1 MKRLPALT
9 GGTVER
15 WHLQFPLYCNSS
27 QVAIYLP
34 HTYWYLIVGCVSG
47 ACKSIQRFFQS
58 YYSTTYVFVY
68 VIQSCILH
76 DCMLTIPI
84 YGFGLLAFMAVFKV
98 NGLLFVRYVPKFHD
112 SR

>member
-47 ACKSIQRFFQS
+47 ACKSIQRFFSIILQ
-58 YYSTTYVFVY
+58 YYIRVCLCHTVM
-68 VIQSCILH
+68 H
-76 DCMLTIPI
+76 LT
-84 YGFGLLAFMAVFKV
+84 
-98 NGLLFVRYVPKFHD
+98 
-112 SR
+112 